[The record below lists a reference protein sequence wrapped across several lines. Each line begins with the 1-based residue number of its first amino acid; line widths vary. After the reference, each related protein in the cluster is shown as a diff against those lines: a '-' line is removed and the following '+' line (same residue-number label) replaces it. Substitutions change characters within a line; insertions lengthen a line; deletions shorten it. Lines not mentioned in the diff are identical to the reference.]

1 MKYLCFYSNLGLPW
15 TSKTCLGKTPTF
27 TQVFYGVG
35 VLTVFRPASNFRLR
49 RSLFLFCLTI
59 IFFYPLKKAFESI
72 LPASWFDQLM
82 SRVECSKIT
91 PWFDFSCYSTLPQK
105 RKILNRSSSF
115 LRQRSLLCLPLPEWI
130 FTSWKIAKN
139 NWKQRSLFSYDSSHC
154 LFFCFVVGRH
164 TKCRFSDSFSLN
176 LNAQNVI

>member
-1 MKYLCFYSNLGLPW
+1 MLRKNSHFYPGFLWSG
-15 TSKTCLGKTPTF
+15 CLNSFQTGFKF
-27 TQVFYGVG
+27 SSE
-35 VLTVFRPASNFRLR
+35 TVALS
-49 RSLFLFCLTI
+49 FLFDE